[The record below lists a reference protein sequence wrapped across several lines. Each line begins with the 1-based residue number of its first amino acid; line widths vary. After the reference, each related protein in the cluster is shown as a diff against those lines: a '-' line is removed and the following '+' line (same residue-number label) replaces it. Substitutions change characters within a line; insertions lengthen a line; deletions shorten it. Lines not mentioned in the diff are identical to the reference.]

1 MQDPAKEK
9 PTKQS
14 ANRDEPARGTVDQ
27 PPEQRRPQQRQEHD
41 KRGAY
46 QVVRVGGVGA
56 DCAARHVG
64 VRRHVGALEAPDLD
78 RVEFE
83 GVGARVEVEGHQERA
98 RVGREVAGWPRAMT
112 LIRVKLSRTVKIRF
126 DPAVHCR

>member
-1 MQDPAKEK
+1 MTSCEEGRGGEVVWLQDPAKETER
-9 PTKQS
+9 TK
-14 ANRDEPARGTVDQ
+14 NKRNNPRTETRPARGTVDQ
-27 PPEQRRPQQRQEHD
+27 PPEQRRPQQRQEHG

-56 DCAARHVG
+56 DRAARHVG

-98 RVGREVAGWPRAMT
+98 RVGREGGRVAESND
-112 LIRVKLSRTVKIRF
+112 V
-126 DPAVHCR
+126 D